1 MSTSH
6 SLLQQGQA
14 LQTICT
20 SVSAACSGGHGDCRW
35 VFLIEM
41 PNKIRIELIE
51 RMADV
56 EYRLAYGTSEK
67 LQLGALVGAFSQA
80 AEGLIAAAK

>member
-1 MSTSH
+1 MCFD
-6 SLLQQGQA
+6 SLSLT
-14 LQTICT
+14 LWC
-20 SVSAACSGGHGDCRW
+20 DPCRW
-35 VFLIEM
+35 VFRIEM
-41 PNKIRIELIE
+41 PSKIRIELID

-80 AEGLIAAAK
+80 AEALIAAAK

>member
-1 MSTSH
+1 MYQ
-6 SLLQQGQA
+6 LLPDVHCHA
-14 LQTICT
+14 
-20 SVSAACSGGHGDCRW
+20 CRW
-35 VFLIEM
+35 VFQIEM
-41 PNKIRIELIE
+41 PSKIRIELID

-80 AEGLIAAAK
+80 AEALIAAAK

>member
-1 MSTSH
+1 
-6 SLLQQGQA
+6 
-14 LQTICT
+14 
-20 SVSAACSGGHGDCRW
+20 
-35 VFLIEM
+35 M
-41 PNKIRIELIE
+41 PSKIRIELID

-80 AEGLIAAAK
+80 ADALIAVAK

>member
-1 MSTSH
+1 M
-6 SLLQQGQA
+6 LLVQGQA
-14 LQTICT
+14 LQTIY
-20 SVSAACSGGHGDCRW
+20 SAMYDVYSAGYGDCRW

-41 PNKIRIELIE
+41 PNNIRIDLIE

-80 AEGLIAAAK
+80 AEGLIAVAQ

>member
-1 MSTSH
+1 M
-6 SLLQQGQA
+6 
-14 LQTICT
+14 C
-20 SVSAACSGGHGDCRW
+20 SADCRW
-35 VFLIEM
+35 VFQIEM
-41 PNKIRIELIE
+41 PSNVRVELVE

-56 EYRLAYGTSEK
+56 EFRLAYGTSEN

>member
-1 MSTSH
+1 M
-6 SLLQQGQA
+6 
-14 LQTICT
+14 
-20 SVSAACSGGHGDCRW
+20 
-35 VFLIEM
+35 IEM
-41 PNKIRIELIE
+41 PNKIRIELID

>member
-1 MSTSH
+1 MH
-6 SLLQQGQA
+6 SNV
-14 LQTICT
+14 C
-20 SVSAACSGGHGDCRW
+20 CSLRGFDDCRW

-41 PNKIRIELIE
+41 PNNIRIDLIE

-80 AEGLIAAAK
+80 AEELITVAK

>member
-1 MSTSH
+1 MYDAY
-6 SLLQQGQA
+6 LA
-14 LQTICT
+14 DCD
-20 SVSAACSGGHGDCRW
+20 ACRW

-41 PNKIRIELIE
+41 PNNIRIDLIE

-80 AEGLIAAAK
+80 AEGLIAVAK